1 MQALKKTGVEVVM
14 ATKKL
19 EIKKDGPNWDRQD
32 IKLLG
37 LFANV
42 SKFPQI

>member
-1 MQALKKTGVEVVM
+1 M
-14 ATKKL
+14 ATKEL

-37 LFANV
+37 LFADI
-42 SKFPQI
+42 SKLSQI